1 MVEGEKAPRVGPP
14 ADGRAHLPRALAHVL
29 RQGREGVVRPARG
42 VPRRPA
48 AAGVAPG
55 PVADLAPQA
64 HVAHLAAAAVRPLV
78 HRGLGDAGVGVRGAY
93 LLGREA
99 PRHAAPYHGGLA
111 RGALLGVAYAA
122 PRVGGLGLRRPLR
135 LRRPAEHLRPPERP
149 QPPCSGHPLQ
159 RLGHEAGLGHV
170 AARSSGAGSPPPG
183 PRRPHEPVPG
193 DLVVDRRGRPAEV
206 GRHRPAAL
214 VAAQPP
220 LHGEPVG
227 LREPRVG
234 PSGPVRPPLRA
245 IPAVLRHPRHPNP
258 GGDARAGLSG
268 PQASGSATQ
277 PYVCGWVAES
287 FGWNSDSR

>member
-1 MVEGEKAPRVGPP
+1 M
-14 ADGRAHLPRALAHVL
+14 
-29 RQGREGVVRPARG
+29 RPARG

-122 PRVGGLGLRRPLR
+122 PRVGGPGLRRPLR

-159 RLGHEAGLGHV
+159 RLGHEVGLGHV
-170 AARSSGAGSPPPG
+170 AARSSGAGSSPLALGVHTNPC
-183 PRRPHEPVPG
+183 RATSSWTVEG
-193 DLVVDRRGRPAEV
+193 DLPRSDAIALQPSLRPSPLSMESPSAFV
-206 GRHRPAAL
+206 SPA
-214 VAAQPP
+214 
-220 LHGEPVG
+220 
-227 LREPRVG
+227 
-234 PSGPVRPPLRA
+234 
-245 IPAVLRHPRHPNP
+245 
-258 GGDARAGLSG
+258 
-268 PQASGSATQ
+268 
-277 PYVCGWVAES
+277 
-287 FGWNSDSR
+287 

>member
-1 MVEGEKAPRVGPP
+1 
-14 ADGRAHLPRALAHVL
+14 
-29 RQGREGVVRPARG
+29 VRPARG

-64 HVAHLAAAAVRPLV
+64 HAAHLAAAAARPLV

-111 RGALLGVAYAA
+111 RGALPGVAYAA

-170 AARSSGAGSPPPG
+170 AARSSGAGSPPWPSAPTRTRAG
-183 PRRPHEPVPG
+183 RPRRGPS
-193 DLVVDRRGRPAEV
+193 RATCRGRTPSPCSPRCGPAPSPW
-206 GRHRPAAL
+206 RARRP
-214 VAAQPP
+214 
-220 LHGEPVG
+220 
-227 LREPRVG
+227 
-234 PSGPVRPPLRA
+234 S
-245 IPAVLRHPRHPNP
+245 
-258 GGDARAGLSG
+258 
-268 PQASGSATQ
+268 
-277 PYVCGWVAES
+277 
-287 FGWNSDSR
+287 

>member
-1 MVEGEKAPRVGPP
+1 M
-14 ADGRAHLPRALAHVL
+14 
-29 RQGREGVVRPARG
+29 RPARG

-135 LRRPAEHLRPPERP
+135 LRRPAEHLRPPRAAAAAV
-149 QPPCSGHPLQ
+149 
-159 RLGHEAGLGHV
+159 LGASV
-170 AARSSGAGSPPPG
+170 AA
-183 PRRPHEPVPG
+183 PRP
-193 DLVVDRRGRPAEV
+193 RGRPGARRGKVVRRRLAHTDPCRATSSWTVE
-206 GRHRPAAL
+206 GDLPRSDAIALQLSLRPS
-214 VAAQPP
+214 P
-220 LHGEPVG
+220 LSMES
-227 LREPRVG
+227 
-234 PSGPVRPPLRA
+234 PSAFVS
-245 IPAVLRHPRHPNP
+245 PA
-258 GGDARAGLSG
+258 
-268 PQASGSATQ
+268 
-277 PYVCGWVAES
+277 
-287 FGWNSDSR
+287 

>member
-1 MVEGEKAPRVGPP
+1 MLLISPQPRSAHSCTVDLGMPGSGCVAHICSGERPLAMPLPITEALRAAPSPASPMPRLASEGSASAAPCACDARQNTCGPP
-14 ADGRAHLPRALAHVL
+14 SGRSRRARGTRCSASAT
-29 RQGREGVVRPARG
+29 RPAWGTSRPG
-42 VPRRPA
+42 RPA
-48 AAGVAPG
+48 P
-55 PVADLAPQA
+55 
-64 HVAHLAAAAVRPLV
+64 
-78 HRGLGDAGVGVRGAY
+78 
-93 LLGREA
+93 
-99 PRHAAPYHGGLA
+99 A
-111 RGALLGVAYAA
+111 R
-122 PRVGGLGLRRPLR
+122 
-135 LRRPAEHLRPPERP
+135 
-149 QPPCSGHPLQ
+149 
-159 RLGHEAGLGHV
+159 
-170 AARSSGAGSPPPG
+170 PPG